1 MALWSLSTGIEWE
14 EQYTTHLYKSL
25 NSTSC
30 KLQESFYPSALPGP
44 QRIPQTCALPQLLSF
59 DLPQKSQ
66 NLGYFDS
73 SKTKKSQTKP
83 TCVLQLHR
91 YSASKSRP
99 HVTYKIKAQMK
110 SSYTSPKNRE
120 RCDIQNSKSRMW
132 TFYFQFNLNKFLYI
146 SFHQKLKL
154 RKSNPFFI
162 IKMVS
167 SIFTILTSNT
177 PHKHGEIKT
186 WKDETIE
193 MTDKVS
199 ELQELRHEK

>member
-1 MALWSLSTGIEWE
+1 MISPSWYVHIPYCSLILTSFKPQLIMALWSLSTGIEWE

-66 NLGYFDS
+66 NLGNFDS
-73 SKTKKSQTKP
+73 STTKKITDKTHLRFATSQIN
-83 TCVLQLHR
+83 
-91 YSASKSRP
+91 SASKFKP
-99 HVTYKIKAQMK
+99 LVTYKIKAQMK

-154 RKSNPFFI
+154 RKSNPFFYY
-162 IKMVS
+162 
-167 SIFTILTSNT
+167 
-177 PHKHGEIKT
+177 
-186 WKDETIE
+186 
-193 MTDKVS
+193 
-199 ELQELRHEK
+199 